1 MMITISKEEFEK
13 YVLAATSARCE
24 TYDQVSKQFESEYNY
39 HVSYCLGNDTFL
51 GKESVTEAFKR
62 VVSIAAFLHSI
73 PSLDLVITP
82 TGFGVVS
89 TQEVAPAS
97 RERVNALQEQL
108 SLEYRRCIGKL
119 IDCLRGSDWGIT
131 DVAKLRIPTLLY
143 SVDLCNEYGLKYK
156 SDDEYHTS
164 LVNAAATDLLLRDVI
179 SDEYMEELLNDIRCD
194 GGKADVS
201 IIHRLRMLLVFA
213 QTNNEKAYSQ
223 GIRQLIN
230 HLENNLDKYTTY
242 AASTA
247 HNNNTYV
254 GFQNTKD
261 SKAFVFVG

>member
-1 MMITISKEEFEK
+1 MMIAISKEEFEK
-13 YVLAATSARCE
+13 YVLAATSSRSE
-24 TYDQVSKQFESEYNY
+24 IYDEVAKMFAHEYDY
-39 HVSYCLGNDTFL
+39 HVSFCLGNEKYLD
-51 GKESVTEAFKR
+51 KESVTEAFKR

-119 IDCLRGSDWGIT
+119 IDCLRGPEWGKT
-131 DVAKLRIPTLLY
+131 NVAKLRINTLLY
-143 SVDLCNEYGLKYK
+143 SVDLCEEYGLKYK

-164 LVNAAATDLLLRDVI
+164 LVNAAATDLELRDII
-179 SDEYMEELLNDIRCD
+179 SDEYMEELLTDIRCS
-194 GGKADVS
+194 GGQADVN
-201 IIHRLRMLLVFA
+201 IIYRLRMLLVFA
-213 QTNNEKAYSQ
+213 QTNNMKAYSTAV
-223 GIRQLIN
+223 RQLIN
-230 HLENNLDKYTTY
+230 WLENNLTKYTTY

-254 GFQNTKD
+254 GFQNTPD
-261 SKAFVFVG
+261 SPAFVFVG